1 MVRITD
7 DDVMSKLC
15 DEIFPKHSRCYA
27 HTLQLVVK
35 DGLGDCSPSLKS
47 IVAKAS
53 NIVSF
58 VRKSVVA
65 SEMLE
70 DEVRLQAANL
80 TRWNSQLK
88 TYILTKYKLPQH
100 F

>member
-1 MVRITD
+1 MVKAFDFALPGFEEEQKSFDDESESDGEDNCD
-7 DDVMSKLC
+7 DDDMSKLC

-58 VRKSVVA
+58 VRKSVVNVVNG
-65 SEMLE
+65 L
-70 DEVRLQAANL
+70 L
-80 TRWNSQLK
+80 
-88 TYILTKYKLPQH
+88 
-100 F
+100 